1 MATQLRAGDPAD
13 TTPLSAID
21 VSDPL
26 LYAHDSWRPW
36 FARLRAEAP
45 VHFQPNSPFGP
56 YWSVCSHADIQAVE
70 ARPDIF
76 SSSHEFG
83 GITIVD
89 LMGEFNL
96 PQFIAMDRPRHGEQR
111 RVITPSFGP
120 SEIQRMA
127 MEVRARTAEL
137 LDTLP
142 YGERFDWVEKVSIE
156 LTTGMLAILFDF
168 PWADRHL
175 LTLWSDWGGDIEK
188 ALNPET
194 NLVRHQHML
203 DMTHYLDRLMAERKA
218 LPPTAD
224 LISLMAHSD
233 AMGDMPFQER
243 TGNYILLIVGG
254 NDTTRNSMSGAAHA
268 FHQYPGEWAKLIADP
283 ARIPAAVPEIIRWQT
298 PLAHMRRTCLE
309 DTEVGGKAM
318 KKGDKVVLWYI
329 SGNRD
334 ESVFPDAE
342 RLDIDR
348 PNARRH
354 LAFGFGVHRCVGA
367 RLAELQLQVLFE
379 EMLKRKMTVRVV
391 GEPDYVPQSFVHGYR
406 KLPVVIDR
414 HG

>member
-1 MATQLRAGDPAD
+1 
-13 TTPLSAID
+13 
-21 VSDPL
+21 
-26 LYAHDSWRPW
+26 
-36 FARLRAEAP
+36 
-45 VHFQPNSPFGP
+45 VHFQPDCAFGP
-56 YWSVCSHADIQAVE
+56 YWSISGHADIQAIE

-83 GITIVD
+83 GITVVD
-89 LMGEFNL
+89 LLGDFNL

-120 SEIQRMA
+120 SQISRMA
-127 MEVRARTAEL
+127 TEVRARTAEL

-142 YGERFDWVEKVSIE
+142 IGTPFDWVEKVSIE

-175 LTLWSDWGGDIEK
+175 LTLWSDWGGDIEA
-188 ALNPET
+188 ALNPAT
-194 NLVRHQHML
+194 KDIRQQHL
-203 DMTHYLDRLMAERKA
+203 IDMTHYLDRLMAERKA
-218 LPPTAD
+218 LPPTDD

-254 NDTTRNSMSGAAHA
+254 NDTTRNSMSGAIHA
-268 FHQYPGEWAKLIADP
+268 FHQYPDQWARLIADP
-283 ARIPAAVPEIIRWQT
+283 TRVPAAVPEVIRWQT
-298 PLAHMRRTCLE
+298 PLAHMRRTCTQ
-309 DTEVGGKAM
+309 DSDVGGQTIR
-318 KKGDKVVLWYI
+318 KGDKVVLWYI

-367 RLAELQLQVLFE
+367 RLAELQLQILFE
-379 EMLKRKMTVRVV
+379 EMLKRRMTVRVT
-391 GEPDYVPQSFVHGYR
+391 GQPDYVAQCFVHGYR
-406 KLPVVIDR
+406 TLPVSIDR
-414 HG
+414 H

>member
-1 MATQLRAGDPAD
+1 MATQMQSSPELGEVPIAD
-13 TTPLSAID
+13 ID
-21 VSDPL
+21 ASDAS
-26 LYAHDSWRPW
+26 LYALDAWRPV
-36 FARLRAEAP
+36 FARLRDEAP
-45 VHFQPNSPFGP
+45 VHHCAHSPFGP

-89 LMGEFNL
+89 LFDEFNL
-96 PQFIAMDRPRHGEQR
+96 PQFIAMDRPKHGEQR
-111 RVITPSFGP
+111 RVVAPSFGP
-120 SEIQRMA
+120 SEIARMA
-127 MEVRARTAEL
+127 REVRARTAEL

-142 YGERFDWVEKVSIE
+142 YGEEFDWVEKVSVE

-168 PWADRHL
+168 PWEDRHL

-194 NLVRHQHML
+194 NMVRHQHLL

-218 LPPTAD
+218 LPPKDD

-233 AMGDMPFQER
+233 AMGDMEFKER

-254 NDTTRNSMSGAAHA
+254 NDTTRNSMSGAIQA
-268 FHQYPGEWAKLIADP
+268 FNRYPGEWQKLIADP
-283 ARIPAAVPEIIRWQT
+283 SKIPAAVPEIIRWQT
-298 PLAHMRRTCLE
+298 PLAHMRRTANE
-309 DTEVGGKAM
+309 DGEIAGHKV
-318 KKGDKVVLWYI
+318 KKGDKIVMWYI

-334 ESVFPDAE
+334 ESVFPDAD
-342 RLDIDR
+342 RLDIER

-367 RLAELQLQVLFE
+367 RLAELQLQILFE
-379 EMLKRKMTVRVV
+379 EMLKRKMTVRIT
-391 GEPDYVPQSFVHGYR
+391 GEPEYVPQSFVHGFR

-414 HG
+414 H